1 MRFEIWR
8 RFRLGQGLF
17 PIFFFKLTLQFHS
30 WSKFSDA
37 HLFYNL
43 AQIIFDFFI
52 WVARSGPLLFSWP
65 SKICIS
71 QYCYEI
77 DASNQVSTFHLL
89 SPSSAFHLLSTK
101 ENRWSRALKKL
112 NWWDPAVVRFEPWT
126 SQSNTWWI
134 RSQDISEICNSNKLL
149 FFGY

>member
-17 PIFFFKLTLQFHS
+17 PIFFSSWHCNFIHGANSQMHIFFIILHKLYLT
-30 WSKFSDA
+30 
-37 HLFYNL
+37 
-43 AQIIFDFFI
+43 FFI

-112 NWWDPAVVRFEPWT
+112 NWWDPVVVRFEPWT

-149 FFGY
+149 FFCF